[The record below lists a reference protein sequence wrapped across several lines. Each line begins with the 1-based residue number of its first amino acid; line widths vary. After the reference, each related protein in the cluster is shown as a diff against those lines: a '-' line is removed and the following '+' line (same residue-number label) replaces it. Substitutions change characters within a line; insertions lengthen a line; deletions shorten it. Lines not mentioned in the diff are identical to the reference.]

1 MIAKDQTIIP
11 LIPQPDLGLKN
22 SLHTPTK

>member
-1 MIAKDQTIIP
+1 MIAKDQTIP

-22 SLHTPTK
+22 SLHTPTM

>member
-1 MIAKDQTIIP
+1 MIAKDQKIP